1 MSAAP
6 RFDLLTL
13 FPDMCRAVMST
24 SIIGRAAD
32 GGHIQVGVHD
42 MREHGVGKHRVVD
55 DTPYGGGSGM
65 VIRVDVVDRALEA
78 VRTPGAHVVI
88 TDPSGVPFTQAV
100 ARRLAKVS
108 HLVVLCGHYEG
119 IDGRV
124 REHLVDE
131 AVSIG
136 DYVLTGGELAGLVI
150 VDAVARLHPGVLG
163 NPASLDMES
172 FEHGLL
178 EGPCYTR
185 PRSWRGWEVP
195 EVLMSGHHG
204 RIEAFRHSQA
214 EDRTRAVRPDL
225 WARRGLSEE

>member
-13 FPDMCRAVMST
+13 FPDMCRAVMAT
-24 SIIGRAAD
+24 SILGRAAES
-32 GGHIQVGVHD
+32 GHIQVGVHD

-78 VRTPGAHVVI
+78 VRTPGTHVVI

-204 RIEAFRHSQA
+204 RIEAFRLSQA
-214 EDRTRAVRPDL
+214 EERTQAVRPDL
-225 WARRGLSEE
+225 WARRGLAEE